1 MASYKNL
8 VGDNI
13 KRVFAKNLQAKM
25 REYDLTQT
33 ELGRRLGINATTVSE
48 WCRGTVLPRSNRL
61 EQLCTVLHCEPADL
75 LGSVQDAVD
84 EDLNRRLNDL
94 GVDPKSVVDINQRMR
109 DSFRSI
115 SRAMSELDQASLDRL
130 AAYAEGLMA
139 ASSDKEK
146 TS

>member
-8 VGDNI
+8 VGENI
-13 KRVFAKNLQAKM
+13 KRTFAANLQAKM

-61 EQLCTVLHCEPADL
+61 EQLCEILNCEPAEL

-84 EDLNRRLNDL
+84 EDLNRRLTDL
-94 GVDPKSVVDINQRMR
+94 GVDPNSVWDTHQRMR

-115 SRAMSELDQASLDRL
+115 SRAMSELDPVGLDRL
-130 AAYAEGLMA
+130 AAYAEGLLA
-139 ASSDKEK
+139 ASGKDKI
-146 TS
+146 S